1 MRGKIWYKHS
11 WIWERRKGWYGG
23 PAPSAIMNDSRL
35 TGEVGQLGTALAPS
49 AVCSVYD
56 LSAVPTEL
64 PSANLVCSKRVE
76 VRMWSLVREQTVPA
90 RVDRRFPFVGSR
102 TYGRYG
108 PGDLHHDW
116 VISTGRDTSFPGSHK
131 SLGSSIY
138 GLGTGTSSK
147 CHV

>member
-1 MRGKIWYKHS
+1 
-11 WIWERRKGWYGG
+11 
-23 PAPSAIMNDSRL
+23 MNDSRL

-102 TYGRYG
+102 AYGRYG
-108 PGDLHHDW
+108 PGDHTT
-116 VISTGRDTSFPGSHK
+116 I
-131 SLGSSIY
+131 
-138 GLGTGTSSK
+138 GLSPLAVTLLSPARINPWAQAFMVLARVLAASVTYR
-147 CHV
+147 